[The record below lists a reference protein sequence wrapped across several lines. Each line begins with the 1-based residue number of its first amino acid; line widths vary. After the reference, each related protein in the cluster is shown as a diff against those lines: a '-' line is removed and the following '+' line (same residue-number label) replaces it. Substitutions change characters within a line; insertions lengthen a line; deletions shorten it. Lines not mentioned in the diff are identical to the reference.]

1 MSKYIRIKKFKNLR
15 YKLISILYLL
25 FISLSVLQIPID
37 WLRVN
42 PVMNRVFV
50 AVEVSEQ
57 KMTLVEKAKAEV
69 LALEEQYIAQVGT
82 DPKTGLLLQPENY
95 TFTDQFMVKEQ
106 KAYPLFEALSQ
117 LNDSLM
123 SVPVDAEL
131 RSRYESLFAGDLAH
145 GLGENKA
152 AEWTAWKFEH
162 VPGTVIRTLLKDL
175 FLRLNL
181 LNGEFRLKGG
191 VKTAAINMVVDYNL
205 EHLKVGDTAFF
216 VLVGTGNLQ
225 LDSASLEEGSFEIAR
240 KGDSLLFIP
249 LYSGVYAP
257 RFTLGEEDRVFRFD
271 VAPASFRR
279 NLSSSLGSYY
289 AGLAF
294 YLSADLIP
302 PRVQLISEA
311 AISLE
316 GDAYKVLA
324 TDTGWC
330 SIEASKAGR
339 LVFKD
344 SIFIQ
349 SLPQAQVYAAGAS
362 GGRLSRQVLKE
373 QGLTLNISL
382 PGLGSEIAFN
392 PLEADLLIFGR
403 DSTYRRTYRGQI
415 QLDSADW
422 QAAQIIQ
429 LERLLI
435 SSSAGTQTIPKALT
449 IKIGFDD

>member
-1 MSKYIRIKKFKNLR
+1 MSKYIRIKKSKNLR

-42 PVMNRVFV
+42 PVINRVFA
-50 AVEVSEQ
+50 AVEVTEQ

-69 LALEEQYIAQVGT
+69 LALEEQYIAQMGT
-82 DPKTGLLLQPENY
+82 DSETGLLLQPENF
-95 TFTDQFMVKEQ
+95 TFTDQFMLKEQ
-106 KAYPLFEALSQ
+106 KAYPLFEALKA

-123 SVPVDAEL
+123 GGAVEEGL
-131 RSRYESLFAGDLAH
+131 RTRYEALFAGDLAH
-145 GLGENKA
+145 GLAENKA
-152 AEWTAWKFEH
+152 AEWSAWKFEH
-162 VPGTVIRTLLKDL
+162 VPGTVVRTLLKDL

-181 LNGEFRLKGG
+181 LNGEFQLKGE
-191 VKTAAINMVVDYNL
+191 VKTAAINLVVDYNL

-216 VLVGTGNLQ
+216 VLVGTSNLQ
-225 LDSASLEEGSFEIAR
+225 IDSTSLRKGSFNIEQ
-240 KGDSLLFIP
+240 KGDSLMFMP
-249 LYSGVYAP
+249 LLSGAFRP
-257 RFTLGEEDRVFRFD
+257 RFTLGEEERVFRFD

-279 NLSSSLGSYY
+279 GFTSGLGSYY

-294 YLSADLIP
+294 YLPAELIP
-302 PRVQLISEA
+302 SGVPLRSAAEISR
-311 AISLE
+311 E
-316 GDAYKVLA
+316 GDAYRVLA

-330 SIEASKAGR
+330 TIEASKAGR

-373 QGLTLNISL
+373 QGLALNISL
-382 PGLGSEIAFN
+382 FGLDSEIDYT

-429 LERLLI
+429 LERLLV
-435 SSSAGTQTIPKALT
+435 SSPAGTQTISKALT
-449 IKIGFDD
+449 IKISGND